1 MEKPQY
7 HTDKFLFLPE
17 GILNWLQPRTMTN
30 LYNSSTSNR
39 KKKKLNNI
47 RGWLSKLF
55 HIHIMRN
62 YAVIKIKPSENI

>member
-7 HTDKFLFLPE
+7 HTNKFIFLPE
-17 GILNWLQPRTMTN
+17 GIFNWLQPRTMAN
-30 LYNSSTSNR
+30 LYNSFTSNR
-39 KKKKLNNI
+39 KKNHNNI

-62 YAVIKIKPSENI
+62 YAVIKMKPSKNI